1 MPNTYVR
8 RMHSCQVHVRRVS
21 GRPSPPPRLLTPC
34 YQVEGTLSIWV
45 GWKGSKDETGLR

>member
-21 GRPSPPPRLLTPC
+21 GRPSPPSSAVDSLLPSGRNAKHLGWLERF
-34 YQVEGTLSIWV
+34 EG
-45 GWKGSKDETGLR
+45 